1 MTLTLAAGARA
12 WVETSVLSDFAT
24 IDLERDGS
32 ATVAHELM
40 MKVRGGPLRSY
51 ELPGV
56 DTDAEM
62 LPDGTVTRARSGRA
76 ATSPIPL
83 LFELRDDG
91 TLELEIDHKKGI
103 RRGTYLFRFSYRTQL
118 GKRDLITQDG
128 SRVQVTWVGPR
139 FADGIDSARVVF
151 RVPAAQLEP
160 RLPPV
165 DSEQVGLGLMDDP
178 GGVFLSNLRR
188 APDRDVL
195 EIVRPHI
202 AKGEPVVWRMQ
213 ADARSFD
220 GYAPAEPSRSIELPQ
235 QDVAGGPN
243 PRQRALLIA
252 IAFAIALF
260 YGGLVVLKWVAFSRS
275 CAVRHARARALLPLP
290 TALRSAL
297 AGVSLSAAAGVA
309 ILLSQPTLAG
319 ALLVLSMALA
329 AHRGPRLEP
338 PLRGPGRWLVLD
350 DDEAFRS
357 RRVKLPG
364 RWLDTGALSGFVLFA
379 GSLAAFGYGAV
390 HLLPSSP
397 YHALLLALGSACL
410 LPIFCTGR
418 ASELPAD
425 PAVHPRGLMKY
436 LAKRLRRRGLK
447 AVAWARIPTGSA
459 QPDELRLLVT
469 PRRALPG
476 LGGIEVGLEYQ
487 HGGGGPVALP
497 FALVRVQDA
506 SDAYTALQRHVSW
519 MRGREAEQ
527 RVAVIRPKLPT
538 RRLTLALV
546 ERIAERVS
554 DHRPADQHQR
564 RASSHRMRR
573 AA

>member
-1 MTLTLAAGARA
+1 M
-12 WVETSVLSDFAT
+12 LSDFVT
-24 IDLERDGS
+24 VDLGRDGS

-40 MKVRGGPLRSY
+40 LRVRGGPLRTL
-51 ELPGV
+51 ELGGV
-56 DTDAEM
+56 DTDAEL
-62 LPDGTVTRARSGRA
+62 LPDGTVAPARSGRT

-83 LFELRDDG
+83 LFELKDDG
-91 TLELEIDHKKGI
+91 TLELEIDHKQGI
-103 RRGTYLFRFSYRTQL
+103 RRGTYLFRFNYRTQL
-118 GKRDLITQDG
+118 GKRDLITQEG

-160 RLPPV
+160 RLPPT
-165 DSEQVGLGLMDDP
+165 DSEQVGLGLADDP

-188 APDRDVL
+188 APDRDEL

-202 AKGEPVVWRMQ
+202 AKGEPVVWRIT
-213 ADARSFD
+213 ADARAFD
-220 GYAPAEPSRSIELPQ
+220 GYAQPGPSQIVEFPQ
-235 QDVAGGPN
+235 EESSVPS

-252 IAFAIALF
+252 IAFAIALV
-260 YGGLVVLKWVAFSRS
+260 YGGLVVLKWLAFSRS

-290 TALRSAL
+290 TALRAAL
-297 AGVSLSAAAGVA
+297 AGASLSAAVGVA
-309 ILLSQPTLAG
+309 VFLAQPTLAG
-319 ALLVLSMALA
+319 VLLVLSMALA
-329 AHRGPRLEP
+329 AHRGPLSDA

-350 DDEAFRS
+350 DADALAS
-357 RRVKLPG
+357 RRFKLPG
-364 RWLDTGALSGFVLFA
+364 RWLDTGAPSGFLLFA
-379 GSLAAFGYGAV
+379 TALAAFGYGAV
-390 HLLPSSP
+390 RLLPVSP
-397 YHALLLALGSACL
+397 YHALLLALAAACL

-425 PAVHPRGLMKY
+425 PATHPRPLMKY

-447 AVAWARIPTGSA
+447 AVAWARVPTGS
-459 QPDELRLLVT
+459 QEPDELRLLVT

-487 HGGGGPVALP
+487 NGGGGPVALP
-497 FALVRVQDA
+497 FVLVRVQDG

-519 MRGREAEQ
+519 IRGREPEQ

-546 ERIAERVS
+546 ERIAERIT
-554 DHRPADQHQR
+554 DQRPTGERQR
-564 RASSHRMRR
+564 RASSPRMRR